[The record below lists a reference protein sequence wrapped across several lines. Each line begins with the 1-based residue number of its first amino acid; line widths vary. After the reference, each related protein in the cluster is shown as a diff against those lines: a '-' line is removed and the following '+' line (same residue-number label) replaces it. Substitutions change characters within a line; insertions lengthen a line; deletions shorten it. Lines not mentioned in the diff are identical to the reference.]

1 MGEEAFGGFGEMH
14 GPSFRAASDARMAF
28 YRLALAAYD
37 YRCALT
43 GIQYARDGL
52 QLDKLHV
59 VFIQPREAGGPLEM
73 GNAIVF
79 SPAAAMAFAAGWFT
93 MSDDGRLLLAQ
104 SVETLRAHDLSV
116 VAGQALFLPRDPV
129 FRPVS
134 RYLQFHRLVIA
145 QYDRA

>member
-1 MGEEAFGGFGEMH
+1 MDEDGFDGFGERH
-14 GPSFRAASDARMAF
+14 GPSFRASSDARMAF

-43 GIQYARDGL
+43 GIQYAPEGL

-59 VFIQPREAGGPLEM
+59 VFIQPREAGGPLEI
-73 GNAIVF
+73 GNALVF
-79 SPAAAMAFAAGWFT
+79 VPAAAMAFTAGWFS
-93 MSDDGRLLLAQ
+93 MDDDGRLLLAQ
-104 SVETLRAHDLSV
+104 SAETLRAHDLSV

-145 QYDRA
+145 RYDRA